1 MSGSARAGAMRDVAV
16 IGAGPVGLFTVFA
29 LGQAGLDALVVDAL
43 DAPGGQCAA
52 LYAEKPIYDI
62 PGRPSVTAAAL
73 VADLVQQAAPYAP
86 LYLLS
91 RRAVGLR
98 QDGEGFRIAL
108 SDGSEAA
115 ARAVVVAAGA
125 GAFGPNRP
133 PLPGLAAFEGESLFY
148 AVDDPERFRGQR
160 VVIAGGGDS
169 AADWAV
175 ILAAR
180 AAEVT
185 LVHRRPVFR
194 AAPATLGEIER
205 LQKAGRIRIAAPRTL
220 AGLAGTG
227 GRIAAVRLGDGAGG
241 EEEVAADALLCFY
254 GLSKDLSALAG
265 FGIDAGASGIP
276 VDPASMQTRRA
287 GVFAVGDIADYPG
300 KLKLI
305 LTGFAE
311 AARAAHSALALLRPE
326 AARHFE
332 HSTSRGDPAARAV
345 QGGDPAARAVQGGDP
360 AARVHA

>member
-1 MSGSARAGAMRDVAV
+1 MSTTDAAVAARDVAV
-16 IGAGPVGLFTVFA
+16 IGAGPVGLFTAFA

-62 PGRPSVTAAAL
+62 PGRPSVTAGAL
-73 VADLVQQAAPYAP
+73 VADLRRQAAPYDP
-86 LYLLS
+86 LYLLG
-91 RRAVGLR
+91 RRAVGLS
-98 QDGEGFRIAL
+98 QEGEAFRIAL
-108 SDGSEAA
+108 SDGSAA
-115 ARAVVVAAGA
+115 RARAVVVAAGA

-133 PLPGLAAFEGESLFY
+133 PLPGLADFEGESLFY
-148 AVDDPERFRGQR
+148 AVDDPERFRDQR

-175 ILAAR
+175 ILAGL
-180 AAEVT
+180 AAQVT

-194 AAPATLGEIER
+194 AAPATLSEIARLEGE
-205 LQKAGRIRIAAPRTL
+205 GRIRIAAPRTL

-227 GRIAAVRLGDGAGG
+227 ARIAAVRLADGAGG
-241 EEEVAADALLCFY
+241 AEEVAADALLCFY
-254 GLSKDLSALAG
+254 GLAKDLSALAG
-265 FGIDAGASGIP
+265 FGIGAGPAGIP
-276 VDPASMQTRRA
+276 VDPASMQSRCA

-311 AARAAHSALALLRPE
+311 AARAARSALALLRPE

-332 HSTSRGDPAARAV
+332 HSTSRGDPAAHAAYAAH
-345 QGGDPAARAVQGGDP
+345 GGDSAAH
-360 AARVHA
+360 AAQA